1 MLQEQYKIFPE
12 ICEKNVK
19 KMMFSPQNE
28 GLIPNKL
35 PNYSF
40 FMPQL
45 MLCGII
51 THSQL
56 NSVLQEKY
64 KIFPEICE
72 KMSKICVFYPKID
85 SNI

>member
-1 MLQEQYKIFPE
+1 
-12 ICEKNVK
+12 
-19 KMMFSPQNE
+19 
-28 GLIPNKL
+28 
-35 PNYSF
+35 
-40 FMPQL
+40 
-45 MLCGII
+45 MLCRII

-85 SNI
+85 SYIKQMSK